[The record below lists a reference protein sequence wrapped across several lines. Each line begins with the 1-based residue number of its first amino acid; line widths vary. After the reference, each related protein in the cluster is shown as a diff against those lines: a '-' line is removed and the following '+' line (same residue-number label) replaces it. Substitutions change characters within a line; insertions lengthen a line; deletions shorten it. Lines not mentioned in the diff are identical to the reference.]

1 MVQER
6 KRMCTQTEKVGLR
19 RMIGVRPESK
29 LYNELEKISKK
40 EGISMNRLA
49 LRILRMEVK
58 SLA

>member
-1 MVQER
+1 
-6 KRMCTQTEKVGLR
+6 MCTQIEKVGLR